1 MRGQLQCIAAFGALC
16 LAGGL
21 STAAS
26 AMDLGPTG
34 ASNRL
39 RVEVAG
45 VISPR
50 CTVSQSE
57 GSASFGQLLDPSN
70 GGTAARNLNL
80 GFTFDCNS
88 PFRAVMTS
96 QNGGLQ
102 TDATPA
108 SGFRNRITYDAA
120 LTLPN
125 GRATSSCDSDQMQR
139 EAGERAGCVFRFNGR
154 QGASGAA
161 SVKLSMAA
169 DPTPVLAGRYRDRLV
184 LRLSPI
190 LGGERD

>member
-1 MRGQLQCIAAFGALC
+1 MRGHLQLIAAFNALSVVGC
-16 LAGGL
+16 LG
-21 STAAS
+21 TTAS
-26 AMDLGPTG
+26 AMDLGLTG

-57 GSASFGQLLDPSN
+57 SSASFGQLLDTSS
-70 GGTAARNLNL
+70 GGTIARNLNL
-80 GFTFDCNS
+80 DFTFDCNS
-88 PFRAVMTS
+88 PFRAVMIS

-102 TDATPA
+102 TDATRA
-108 SGFRNRITYDAA
+108 SGFRSRITYDAA
-120 LTLPN
+120 LALPN
-125 GRATSSCDSDQMQR
+125 GRTTSSCDSEQMQR
-139 EAGERAGCVFRFNGR
+139 EAGEHAGCVFRFNGR

-161 SVKLSMAA
+161 SVKLSMAP
-169 DPTPVLAGRYRDRLV
+169 DPTPVLAGQYRDRLV

>member
-1 MRGQLQCIAAFGALC
+1 MRGHLQLIAAFSALSVVGC
-16 LAGGL
+16 LG
-21 STAAS
+21 TTAS
-26 AMDLGPTG
+26 AMDLGLTG

-50 CTVSQSE
+50 CTVSQLES
-57 GSASFGQLLDPSN
+57 SASFGQLLDPSN
-70 GGTAARNLNL
+70 GGTITRDLNL
-80 GFTFDCNS
+80 DFTFDCNS

-120 LTLPN
+120 LALPN
-125 GRATSSCDSDQMQR
+125 GRITSSCDSEQMQR
-139 EAGERAGCVFRFNGR
+139 DAGEPAGCAFGFNGR

-161 SVKLSMAA
+161 AVKLTVAA

-190 LGGERD
+190 LGGEKD